1 MIAASIEFGAKR
13 ALRVQVEPSSILA
26 GKKILV
32 VDDDAI
38 FAAGVRAVLESLAS
52 SVEVFEVGD
61 GVAALE
67 VLDAQD
73 IDLVVSDLRMP
84 RMDGVELLSEI
95 LNRALDVPVVMLSGR
110 RDAVDTTRANELGVL
125 SFLDKPVDY
134 DELIDAVERALQ
146 PRPRAV
152 MRGFSLAGLLQL
164 VNLDRKSTTVSV
176 RSGETVGRIFVS
188 EGEVVDAWLGNDFGK
203 AAFFEIMGLQT
214 PLLELAPLPAQVQR
228 CITDPLNQL
237 LLDAFGA
244 EETEPSGPAPED
256 DHDWGEL
263 GKGLSFDVA
272 VSGSAD
278 GPRPRRSDCS

>member
-1 MIAASIEFGAKR
+1 MIAALNEFGAKR
-13 ALRVQVEPSSILA
+13 ALRVSVEPSSILA

-32 VDDDAI
+32 VDDDAV

-52 SVEVFEVGD
+52 SVQVFEVGD
-61 GVAALE
+61 GLSALE
-67 VLDAQD
+67 VLDVQD

-95 LNRALDVPVVMLSGR
+95 LNRALDVPVVMLSAR

-125 SFLDKPVDY
+125 SFLDKPLDY
-134 DELIDAVERALQ
+134 DELIHAVERALQ

-176 RSGETVGRIFVS
+176 RSGETIGRIFVS
-188 EGEVVDAWLGNDFGK
+188 DGEVVDAWLGTGFGK
-203 AAFFEIMGLQT
+203 EAFFEIMGLQK

-244 EETEPSGPAPED
+244 DETEPSGPPPED
-256 DHDWGEL
+256 DHGWGEL
-263 GKGLSFDVA
+263 GEGLGLDVA
-272 VSGSAD
+272 ASGNAD
-278 GPRPRRSDCS
+278 SPPPRRSTCS